1 MCESLFK
8 SQKFFR
14 FLFPGCILKLP
25 INVIFSYFVEKKLHS
40 VHWGINPPHS
50 KTHSRKSSCQAPS
63 LNLQIVQAPFLSHAL
78 YTGFS
83 WIPLTVR
90 FFSES
95 QKYQRF
101 SFLTPSYLLK
111 VTEFLV
117 KISQFEFLVMTEK
130 NIFAYKL
137 FLSLNI
143 LDFNLFFNK
152 HSNPLKKVTLL
163 FCSNLTLKVEVLSSL
178 SFFKIW
184 RFNHPPPPPLPPL
197 PSRRGEGRCTLWV
210 MSLI

>member
-1 MCESLFK
+1 MKKK
-8 SQKFFR
+8 S
-14 FLFPGCILKLP
+14 
-25 INVIFSYFVEKKLHS
+25 E
-40 VHWGINPPHS
+40 NPPLPS
-50 KTHSRKSSCQAPS
+50 KK
-63 LNLQIVQAPFLSHAL
+63 
-78 YTGFS
+78 
-83 WIPLTVR
+83 VR
-90 FFSES
+90 FFSEPP
-95 QKYQRF
+95 KYQSF
-101 SFLTPSYLLK
+101 SCLTRSYLLK

-184 RFNHPPPPPLPPL
+184 LEVQPPPPPPLPPL
-197 PSRRGEGRCTLWV
+197 PSRRGEGRCTL
-210 MSLI
+210 